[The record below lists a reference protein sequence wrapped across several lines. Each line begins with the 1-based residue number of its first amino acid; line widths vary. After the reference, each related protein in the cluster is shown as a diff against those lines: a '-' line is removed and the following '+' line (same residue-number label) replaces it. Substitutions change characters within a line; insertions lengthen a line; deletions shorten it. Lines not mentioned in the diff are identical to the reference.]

1 MKVYLFL
8 GRVMRADRGGQFT
21 MVGRVLGFL
30 HDLNGRVV
38 SCDGVF
44 SWHLAEKKIEYTGVT
59 PTCLLFDFYPT
70 HFPLQSSHHGP
81 SSSSIGLYY

>member
-44 SWHLAEKKIEYTGVT
+44 SWHLAEKRSSTPVLHLLAFSLIFTPPTSHFNRHITG
-59 PTCLLFDFYPT
+59 
-70 HFPLQSSHHGP
+70 PLRAV
-81 SSSSIGLYY
+81 